1 MKFVIKDEVDMLL
14 KGHHRLLLSE
24 HHAYAKAGRRRI
36 IKGKEDIEKRETMA
50 KILGN
55 HVKVNTKEMGRIEE

>member
-1 MKFVIKDEVDMLL
+1 MKFVIKKEVDMLL
-14 KGHHRLLLSE
+14 EGHHRLLLSE
-24 HHAYAKAGRRRI
+24 HHAYAKAGRKRI
-36 IKGKEDIEKRETMA
+36 KKGKEDTKRRETMA